1 MKNFIVA
8 VAVIGMLS
16 FASSAQAGP
25 LRCLAGKV
33 LAPVNC
39 VVDAQPVRSVVRNV
53 AARQPV
59 RTTAGKVFGACR
71 TGSCGL

>member
-8 VAVIGMLS
+8 VAVVGMLS
-16 FASSAQAGP
+16 VANSAQAGP

-33 LAPVNC
+33 LAPVKD
-39 VVDAQPVRSVVRNV
+39 VIEAQPVRSLVRGV
-53 AARQPV
+53 SARQPV
-59 RTTAGKVFGACR
+59 RTTAGKVFSACR

>member
-33 LAPVNC
+33 LAPVKG
-39 VVDAQPVRSVVRNV
+39 VVDAQPVRSVVRGV
-53 AARQPV
+53 SAKQPV

>member
-8 VAVIGMLS
+8 VAVVGMLS
-16 FASSAQAGP
+16 VANSAQAGP
-25 LRCLAGKV
+25 LRCFAGKV
-33 LAPVNC
+33 LVPVKD
-39 VVDAQPVRSVVRNV
+39 VVDAQPVRSLVRGV
-53 AARQPV
+53 YARQPV

>member
-8 VAVIGMLS
+8 VAVVGMLS

-33 LAPVNC
+33 LAPVQG
-39 VVDAQPVRSVVRNV
+39 VVQAQPVRSVVRDV
-53 AARQPV
+53 AARKPV
-59 RTTAGKVFGACR
+59 KSTVGKAFGGCR
-71 TGSCGL
+71 